1 MPRKTPTL
9 SPTSTAMTQLSP
21 CRWLFVALLAS
32 NAFLGVLASN
42 AQAQSL
48 EDWEGVPAV
57 PAWRV
62 RGEYLLWWSNGNP
75 LPPLVTTSP
84 FGTDR
89 DEAGVIGTPGAE
101 ILFGG
106 ESIATGARSGG
117 RLTLSRWLDNDDI
130 TAIEFVGIFVGDDYQ
145 SGDFVRQSLGT
156 PIYSRPF
163 FNVDSGEEDAEL
175 VALTD
180 ILAGRVAIASYSEA
194 YSGATLLRHNIGRGE
209 TGRLDL
215 LGGYRYFRYRETLQI
230 RENLESIDQ
239 GGVIPLGTTTD
250 LIDRFATGNDFHGAE
265 FGLAAEFFFPSV
277 FIELTA
283 KVALGSAFRQAVI
296 SGNTVVTV
304 PGDPSTTTAGGLLA
318 LPTNIG
324 TYSDSTFGVLPELGL
339 NTSIALTPD
348 VNFLF
353 GYSLIVLNDVLRTGN
368 QIDRVINTSQIGDD
382 PLVGD
387 PRPAF
392 SYRDSTFV
400 LQGLNFGVE
409 YLW

>member
-1 MPRKTPTL
+1 
-9 SPTSTAMTQLSP
+9 MTQLSP
-21 CRWLFVALLAS
+21 CRWLLAAVLVATAVV
-32 NAFLGVLASN
+32 GVTSS
-42 AQAQSL
+42 AQAQTW
-48 EDWEGVPAV
+48 EDMQGVPAV

-84 FGTDR
+84 IGTPRED
-89 DEAGVIGTPGAE
+89 AGVIGTPGAE
-101 ILFGG
+101 VIFGG

-117 RLTLSRWLDNDDI
+117 RLTLSRWLDDDDI

-145 SGDFVRQSLGT
+145 SGDFVRQSSGS

-175 VALTD
+175 VAFPN
-180 ILAGRVAIASYSEA
+180 ILAGRVAVASYSEA

-209 TGRLDL
+209 TGRLDF

-250 LIDRFATGNDFHGAE
+250 LIDRFNTANEFHGAE

-277 FIELTA
+277 FVELSA
-283 KVALGSAFRQAVI
+283 KVALGSAYRQAAI
-296 SGNTVVTV
+296 SGSTIVTV

-324 TYSDSTFGVLPELGL
+324 TYGDTTFGVLPEIGL
-339 NTSIALTPD
+339 NTSIALTQD
-348 VNFLF
+348 VTFLF

-382 PLVGD
+382 PLVGA

-392 SYRDSTFV
+392 SFNDSTFV
-400 LQGLNFGVE
+400 LQGLNFGLE